1 MRNGDFA
8 SSSSSYIE
16 KTADSQDNCITG
28 TANNTQLANLL
39 NYKINRIRELRN
51 GDFASSSSSYIE
63 RTADS
68 QDDCITGTANNTQ
81 LANLL
86 IYKKTATSRNCGIM
100 IMNAKEYL
108 S

>member
-28 TANNTQLANLL
+28 TADNTQLANLL
-39 NYKINRIRELRN
+39 NYKKTDMRN
-51 GDFASSSSSYIE
+51 GDFASSSSYIE

-68 QDDCITGTANNTQ
+68 QDNYFIRKRVNPGLTDRLVDYEPQ
-81 LANLL
+81 LL
-86 IYKKTATSRNCGIM
+86 KKRSGPTP
-100 IMNAKEYL
+100 
-108 S
+108 